1 MLDESTGTVDRLIAQ
16 IGFGVDQDP
25 AFAADPALLAA
36 TVRNTRANVQF
47 WAEAIVNDPA
57 TPVPAN
63 EAPQVIGTARD
74 LVRRGL
80 DDVVAE
86 NVRRGQNAAW
96 RTWTHI
102 ALELTDDRDELRE
115 LLDYSARSLFAF
127 VDALSTVIAAGM
139 QAEREQLRGGTH
151 TQRLETVG
159 LIVDGAPIT
168 RERAA
173 TRLGYDLEAAHLA
186 AVVWLEELRPEASSL
201 ERAAEAVALAGG
213 ATRPLTV
220 TASAGV
226 LWVWVAARTAPDLA
240 ELEQALDGIPLV
252 RVALGRVAS
261 GIEGFRRSHLDAVAT
276 QRLLM
281 RAPGGVRLA
290 DWETVRLAALLYEDE
305 ARAQEFVRSTLGD
318 LAGADEVLRETLRL
332 FLREQSNAAR
342 AARRLFTHRN
352 TVLTRV
358 SRAEQLL
365 PRPLADTSVDVAVA
379 LDVDR
384 WIRQPNR

>member
-1 MLDESTGTVDRLIAQ
+1 MRVLLDESTGTIDRLIAQ
-16 IGFGVDQDP
+16 VGYGVDQDP

-36 TVRNTRANVQF
+36 TVRNTRANVRF
-47 WAEAIVNDPA
+47 WAEAVLDDPA
-57 TPVPAN
+57 APVPVN
-63 EAPQVIGTARD
+63 ESPQMVGTARD
-74 LVRRGL
+74 LIRRGL
-80 DDVVAE
+80 DDVAAE
-86 NVRRGQNAAW
+86 NLRRGQNAAW
-96 RTWTHI
+96 RTWSHI
-102 ALELTDDRDELRE
+102 ALELTDDREELRE
-115 LLDYSARSLFAF
+115 LLDYSARSLFGF
-127 VDALSTVIAAGM
+127 VDAMNTVIAAGM
-139 QAEREQLRGGTH
+139 RAERAQLRAGTH

-186 AVVWLEELRPEASSL
+186 AVVWLEELRPEAPSL
-201 ERAAEAVALAGG
+201 ERAAEAVAVAGG

-240 ELEQALDGIPLV
+240 QLEQALDAIPLV
-252 RVALGRVAS
+252 RVALGRVAP
-261 GIEGFRRSHLDAVAT
+261 GIDGFRRSHLDAVAT

-281 RAPGGVRLA
+281 RASADVRLA

-305 ARAQEFVRSTLGD
+305 PRAQEFVRATLGD
-318 LAGADEVLRETLRL
+318 LAGADEALRETLRV

-342 AARRLFTHRN
+342 AARKLFTHRN

-365 PRPLADTSVDVAVA
+365 PRALAETSVDVAVA
-379 LDVDR
+379 LDLDR
-384 WIRQPNR
+384 WIR